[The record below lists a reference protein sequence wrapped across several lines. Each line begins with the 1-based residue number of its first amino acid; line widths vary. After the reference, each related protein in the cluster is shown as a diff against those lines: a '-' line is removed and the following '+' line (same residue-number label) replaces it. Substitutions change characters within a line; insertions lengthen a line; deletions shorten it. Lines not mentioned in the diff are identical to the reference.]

1 MCLCEIFGGRKMLA
15 VNMTSLKLM
24 IKFALIML
32 GLLLAVFVIAVLTPK
47 LAKLIDKITDKEE
60 KTSLSPEEA
69 AVRSIYD
76 GDIPEEN
83 TDNSE
88 DNSN

>member
-1 MCLCEIFGGRKMLA
+1 MLA
-15 VNMTSLKLM
+15 VNTDALKLM
-24 IKFALIML
+24 TKFALIML
-32 GLLLAVFVIAVLTPK
+32 GLLLLVFVIAVLTPK
-47 LAKLIDKITDKEE
+47 LAKLVDKIAGKEDKP
-60 KTSLSPEEA
+60 SLSPEEA

-88 DNSN
+88 DNSD

>member
-1 MCLCEIFGGRKMLA
+1 MLA
-15 VNMTSLKLM
+15 VNMTSLELM
-24 IKFALIML
+24 TKFALIMV

-47 LAKLIDKITDKEE
+47 LAKLIDKIAGKEE
-60 KTSLSPEEA
+60 KPSLSPEEA
-69 AVRSIYD
+69 TVRSIYD

-83 TDNSE
+83 TEISE

>member
-1 MCLCEIFGGRKMLA
+1 MLA

-32 GLLLAVFVIAVLTPK
+32 GLLLLVFVIAVLTPK
-47 LAKLIDKITDKEE
+47 LAKLIDKIAGKEE
-60 KTSLSPEEA
+60 KPSLSPEEA
-69 AVRSIYD
+69 AVKSIYD

>member
-1 MCLCEIFGGRKMLA
+1 MFA

-24 IKFALIML
+24 IKFALIMV
-32 GLLLAVFVIAVLTPK
+32 GLLLLVFVIAVLTPK
-47 LAKLIDKITDKEE
+47 LAKLIDKIAGKEE

>member
-1 MCLCEIFGGRKMLA
+1 MLA
-15 VNMTSLKLM
+15 VNMTSLELM
-24 IKFALIML
+24 IKFALIMV

-47 LAKLIDKITDKEE
+47 LAKLIDKITGKEE
-60 KTSLSPEEA
+60 KPSLSPEEA
-69 AVRSIYD
+69 AVKSIYD

>member
-1 MCLCEIFGGRKMLA
+1 MLA
-15 VNMTSLKLM
+15 VNTDALKLM
-24 IKFALIML
+24 TKFALIMV
-32 GLLLAVFVIAVLTPK
+32 GLLLLVFVIAVLTPK
-47 LAKLIDKITDKEE
+47 LAKLIDKIAGKEE
-60 KTSLSPEEA
+60 KPSLSPEEA
-69 AVRSIYD
+69 TVRSIYD

>member
-1 MCLCEIFGGRKMLA
+1 MLA

-24 IKFALIML
+24 TKFAVIMV
-32 GLLLAVFVIAVLTPK
+32 GLLLLVFVIAVLTPK
-47 LAKLIDKITDKEE
+47 LAKLIDKIAGKEE
-60 KTSLSPEEA
+60 KPRLSPEEA

>member
-1 MCLCEIFGGRKMLA
+1 MLA
-15 VNMTSLKLM
+15 VNTDALKLM
-24 IKFALIML
+24 TKFALIML
-32 GLLLAVFVIAVLTPK
+32 GLLLLVFVIAVLTPK
-47 LAKLIDKITDKEE
+47 LAKLIDKIAGKEE
-60 KTSLSPEEA
+60 KPSLSPEEA
-69 AVRSIYD
+69 TVRSIYD

>member
-1 MCLCEIFGGRKMLA
+1 MLA
-15 VNMTSLKLM
+15 VNTSSLVLMT
-24 IKFALIML
+24 KFALIML
-32 GLLLAVFVIAVLTPK
+32 GLLLLVFVIAVLTPK
-47 LAKLIDKITDKEE
+47 LAKLIDKIAGKEE
-60 KTSLSPEEA
+60 KPSLSPEEA
-69 AVRSIYD
+69 AVKSIYD

>member
-1 MCLCEIFGGRKMLA
+1 MLA

-24 IKFALIML
+24 IKFALIMV
-32 GLLLAVFVIAVLTPK
+32 GLLLLVFVIAVLTPK
-47 LAKLIDKITDKEE
+47 LAKLMDKIAGKEE
-60 KTSLSPEEA
+60 KPRLSPEES
-69 AVRSIYD
+69 AVKSIYD

>member
-1 MCLCEIFGGRKMLA
+1 MLA
-15 VNMTSLKLM
+15 VNMSSLELM
-24 IKFALIML
+24 IKFALIMI
-32 GLLLAVFVIAVLTPK
+32 GLLLLVFVIAVLTPK
-47 LAKLIDKITDKEE
+47 LAKLVDKIAGKEDKP
-60 KTSLSPEEA
+60 SLSPEEA
-69 AVRSIYD
+69 AVKSIYD

>member
-1 MCLCEIFGGRKMLA
+1 MLA

-24 IKFALIML
+24 TKFALIMI
-32 GLLLAVFVIAVLTPK
+32 GLLLLVFVIAVLTPK
-47 LAKLIDKITDKEE
+47 LAKLVDKIAGKEN
-60 KTSLSPEEA
+60 KPPLSPEEA

-83 TDNSE
+83 ADNSE

>member
-1 MCLCEIFGGRKMLA
+1 MLA
-15 VNMTSLKLM
+15 VNMSSLELM

-32 GLLLAVFVIAVLTPK
+32 GLLLLVFVIAVLTPK
-47 LAKLIDKITDKEE
+47 LAKLIDKIAGKEE
-60 KTSLSPEEA
+60 KPSLSPEEA

-83 TDNSE
+83 KDNS
-88 DNSN
+88 D

>member
-1 MCLCEIFGGRKMLA
+1 MLA

-24 IKFALIML
+24 TKFALIML
-32 GLLLAVFVIAVLTPK
+32 GLLLLVFVIAVLTPK
-47 LAKLIDKITDKEE
+47 LAKLIDKIGGKEE
-60 KTSLSPEEA
+60 KPSLSPEEA
-69 AVRSIYD
+69 AVKSIYD

>member
-1 MCLCEIFGGRKMLA
+1 MLA
-15 VNMTSLKLM
+15 VNMSSLELM
-24 IKFALIML
+24 IKFALIMV
-32 GLLLAVFVIAVLTPK
+32 GLLLLVFVIAVLTPK
-47 LAKLIDKITDKEE
+47 LAKLIDRIVGKEN
-60 KTSLSPEEA
+60 KQSLSPEES

>member
-1 MCLCEIFGGRKMLA
+1 MLA
-15 VNMTSLKLM
+15 VNTSSLVLMT
-24 IKFALIML
+24 KFALIML
-32 GLLLAVFVIAVLTPK
+32 GLLLLVFVIAVLTPK
-47 LAKLIDKITDKEE
+47 LAKLIDKIAGKEE
-60 KTSLSPEEA
+60 KPSLSPEEA
-69 AVRSIYD
+69 TVRSIYD

>member
-1 MCLCEIFGGRKMLA
+1 MLA
-15 VNMTSLKLM
+15 VNTSSLVLMT
-24 IKFALIML
+24 KFALIML
-32 GLLLAVFVIAVLTPK
+32 GLLLLVFVIAVLTPK
-47 LAKLIDKITDKEE
+47 LAKLIDKITGKEDKP
-60 KTSLSPEEA
+60 SLSPEEA

>member
-1 MCLCEIFGGRKMLA
+1 MLA
-15 VNMTSLKLM
+15 VNMTSLELM
-24 IKFALIML
+24 IKFALIMV
-32 GLLLAVFVIAVLTPK
+32 GLLLLVFIIAVLTPK
-47 LAKLIDKITDKEE
+47 LAKLVDKIAGKEN
-60 KTSLSPEEA
+60 KPPLSPEEA

-83 TDNSE
+83 ADNSE

>member
-1 MCLCEIFGGRKMLA
+1 MLA
-15 VNMTSLKLM
+15 VNLTSLELM

-32 GLLLAVFVIAVLTPK
+32 GLLLLVFVIAVLTPK
-47 LAKLIDKITDKEE
+47 LAKLVDKIAGKEN
-60 KTSLSPEEA
+60 KPPLSPEEA

-88 DNSN
+88 DNSD

>member
-1 MCLCEIFGGRKMLA
+1 MLA
-15 VNMTSLKLM
+15 VNTDALKLM

-32 GLLLAVFVIAVLTPK
+32 GFLLLVFVIAVLTPK
-47 LAKLIDKITDKEE
+47 LAKLVDKIAGKEDKP
-60 KTSLSPEEA
+60 SLSPEEA

-88 DNSN
+88 DNSD

>member
-1 MCLCEIFGGRKMLA
+1 MLA

-24 IKFALIML
+24 TKFALIMV
-32 GLLLAVFVIAVLTPK
+32 GLLLLVFIIAVLTPK
-47 LAKLIDKITDKEE
+47 LAKLIDKIAGKEE
-60 KTSLSPEEA
+60 KPRLSSEEA

-83 TDNSE
+83 ADNSE

>member
-1 MCLCEIFGGRKMLA
+1 MLA
-15 VNMTSLKLM
+15 VNMTSLELM

-47 LAKLIDKITDKEE
+47 LAKLIDKIAGKEE
-60 KTSLSPEEA
+60 KPHLSPEET

-88 DNSN
+88 NNSN

>member
-1 MCLCEIFGGRKMLA
+1 MLA
-15 VNMTSLKLM
+15 VNTSSLVLM

-32 GLLLAVFVIAVLTPK
+32 GLLLLVFVIAVLTPK
-47 LAKLIDKITDKEE
+47 LAKLVDKIAGKEDKP
-60 KTSLSPEEA
+60 SLSPEEA

-88 DNSN
+88 DNSD